1 VEPFVPKPL
10 LVLVGHGPVLETLA
24 ALGRAT
30 DFDVMPLPSDPAH
43 EDLGRLSLGPSASV
57 VVGTHGSGDEEV
69 LEQILSGGAG
79 YVSLIASR
87 KRAAAI
93 TRTLAQRGVVDDQIR
108 RLKAPAGHH
117 LLLLS
122 RLQGSV
128 RPRATAVRGVAGVIA
143 GILLAAGLSRR
154 MGRAKLL
161 LPLDGRPVVRHAAEG
176 LLAAGVEPL
185 SAVVGP
191 DGEAVAAALADLR
204 VQIVVNPHPEAGQAS
219 SLVAGIAALPPGT
232 EAVVVALGDQPFV
245 PADVIRELIYALR
258 GSDKVI
264 AAPRYRDGL
273 GNPVLFR
280 AAVFPEL
287 LALGG
292 DRGARAVVERD
303 EARVALVEV
312 DRSMPE
318 DVDTPDDYARLRS
331 REEPV

>member
-1 VEPFVPKPL
+1 M
-10 LVLVGHGPVLETLA
+10 T
-24 ALGRAT
+24 
-30 DFDVMPLPSDPAH
+30 
-43 EDLGRLSLGPSASV
+43 
-57 VVGTHGSGDEEV
+57 
-69 LEQILSGGAG
+69 
-79 YVSLIASR
+79 
-87 KRAAAI
+87 
-93 TRTLAQRGVVDDQIR
+93 
-108 RLKAPAGHH
+108 
-117 LLLLS
+117 
-122 RLQGSV
+122 
-128 RPRATAVRGVAGVIA
+128 A

-191 DGEAVAAALADLR
+191 DDEAVTAALADLR
-204 VQIVVNPHPEAGQAS
+204 VRIVVNPHPEAGQAS

-232 EAVVVALGDQPFV
+232 EAVLVALGDQPFV
-245 PADVIRELIYALR
+245 PAGVIRELIYALQ

-264 AAPRYRDGL
+264 AAPHYRDGL

-312 DRSMPE
+312 DRPMPE

-331 REEPV
+331 RGEPV

>member
-1 VEPFVPKPL
+1 
-10 LVLVGHGPVLETLA
+10 
-24 ALGRAT
+24 
-30 DFDVMPLPSDPAH
+30 M
-43 EDLGRLSLGPSASV
+43 
-57 VVGTHGSGDEEV
+57 
-69 LEQILSGGAG
+69 
-79 YVSLIASR
+79 
-87 KRAAAI
+87 
-93 TRTLAQRGVVDDQIR
+93 
-108 RLKAPAGHH
+108 
-117 LLLLS
+117 
-122 RLQGSV
+122 
-128 RPRATAVRGVAGVIA
+128 IA

-161 LPLDGRPVVRHAAEG
+161 LPLDGRPVVRHAVEG

-191 DGEAVAAALADLR
+191 DGDAVAAALADLR

-219 SLVAGIAALPPGT
+219 SLIAGIAALPPGT
-232 EAVVVALGDQPFV
+232 EAVLVALGDQPFV

-312 DRSMPE
+312 DRPMPE